1 MSDKPQQDATGKPT
15 PAKADNGN
23 QPGTESATT
32 GRSQRSGG
40 GLAWFLLLVV
50 LAAGAAGGW
59 FGWQWLETERSA
71 LATRL
76 ASQQDQLGNL
86 AADIRALEETRASV
100 AELDAL
106 ASADQART
114 AELEQRLQRL
124 ESSMDALRDAAEG
137 GRRALVQAEVEYLL
151 RIAADELYLT
161 GDVNAT
167 VYALQAAD
175 DRLRDLADPR
185 YLPVREAIAT
195 HLAALAEVSLPDV
208 AGMAVKL
215 SSMQQRVAGLPLAQ
229 SRHAAE
235 VEQAAAT
242 KSDDGWLARLRA
254 LWGRLF
260 QKLVNVQ
267 PAEPPRP
274 LLSPEDSFFL
284 ARNLE
289 LQLAAARAA
298 LLRSDARSY
307 RDSLEMARRWL
318 ADYFDT
324 SDAEVKIMLADMNG
338 LLDINLQPE
347 LPDVTPALSEFRR
360 INGNGV
366 RD

>member
-1 MSDKPQQDATGKPT
+1 MSDKPQQEATGNTT
-15 PAKADNGN
+15 PAKADNDKPAEARNGRAS
-23 QPGTESATT
+23 QPA
-32 GRSQRSGG
+32 RSGG

-50 LAAGAAGGW
+50 LAGGAAGGW
-59 FGWQWLETERSA
+59 FGWQWLEAERGA
-71 LATRL
+71 LQGQFNA
-76 ASQQDQLGNL
+76 QQDRLENL
-86 AADIRALEETRASV
+86 AADLRALEETRASV
-100 AELDAL
+100 AELEALATADKARSDAL
-106 ASADQART
+106 ED
-114 AELEQRLQRL
+114 RLQGL

-185 YLPVREAIAT
+185 YLPVRERIAT

-208 AGMAVKL
+208 SGMAVKL
-215 SSMQQRVAGLPLAQ
+215 SSMQKRVADLPLAQ
-229 SRHAAE
+229 SAHASDLE
-235 VEQAAAT
+235 DAAT
-242 KSDDGWLARLRA
+242 ADTEAGWLARLDA
-254 LWGRLF
+254 LWERLSR
-260 QKLVNVQ
+260 KLINVQ

-318 ADYFDT
+318 ADYFD
-324 SDAEVKIMLADMNG
+324 SEDGAVKIMLADMNG

-347 LPDVTPALSEFRR
+347 LPDVTPALEEFRR